1 MMCYTITDE
10 QYRTLEGLAYH
21 RADCSYI
28 REKFGPDEPEL
39 KKAEDNVQFSLH
51 ECDVLNIP
59 FSAQNIVLLWAEDW
73 RNTKREDVCSA
84 LKRRGIEIGSTYPN
98 KGGKSGGEESLLAV
112 HV

>member
-59 FSAQNIVLLWAEDW
+59 FSVQNTVLLWAENW
-73 RNTKREDVCSA
+73 RNTKREYFSEA
-84 LKRRGIEIGSTYPN
+84 LRRRGITR
-98 KGGKSGGEESLLAV
+98 GK
-112 HV
+112 